1 MSAGPSVLSLLGS
14 GLYLLV
20 LLACL
25 VAAGTAVRGR
35 QLAAHWQSWA
45 LVALLFGL
53 FALLRF
59 YNVEEIVRGTLRA
72 YFRAEGSYA
81 DRRAVQAPLVALL
94 LAIVALVTAALMYR
108 WSRVVRGRRNVARV
122 VAVVAVLAML
132 LLIALRLASLHALDA
147 LLFWPLKLN
156 WIIDIGASLTVLA
169 AAAYYVKL
177 VRERP

>member
-20 LLACL
+20 VLVCL
-25 VAAGTAVRGR
+25 VAASAAVRGR
-35 QLAAHWQSWA
+35 QLAAHWRSWA
-45 LVALLFGL
+45 MVAVLFGL
-53 FALLRF
+53 FALLRI
-59 YNVEEIVRGTLRA
+59 YNVEEAVKGSLRE
-72 YFRAEGSYA
+72 YFRADGSYA
-81 DRRAVQAPLVALL
+81 DRRAVQAPLVAVL
-94 LAIVALVTAALMYR
+94 LAIFGAVAFALIYR

-132 LLIALRLASLHALDA
+132 LLIALRLASLHAIDG
-147 LLFWPLKLN
+147 LLYGPLKLN
-156 WIIDIGASLTVLA
+156 WIIDIGASLTVMG